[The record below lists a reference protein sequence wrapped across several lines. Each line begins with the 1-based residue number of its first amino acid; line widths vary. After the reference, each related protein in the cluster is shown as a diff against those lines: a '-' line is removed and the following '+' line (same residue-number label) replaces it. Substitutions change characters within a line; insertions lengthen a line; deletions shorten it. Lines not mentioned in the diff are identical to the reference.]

1 MAYTGGELNY
11 LNGKYGISAPYKS
24 VPVMKLIRIHRPK
37 SPNELKTLIE
47 YHFKNNC
54 KCEIKSKGTIETFG
68 NNLYEVQK
76 KEWGKYKYSLEEC
89 IEWEYNLFVIN
100 SLIGNKMEQEAI
112 KKLNEKLS
120 NLEIKESSDKED
132 EDFRVDLIVKNGNKI
147 VCGIQVKPESFNFV
161 RKNVIIF
168 NRNANQNFSVYVYYL
183 FYNDKMDFVNLDEIC
198 EKIKGNI

>member
-24 VPVMKLIRIHRPK
+24 VPIMKLIRKHKPK
-37 SPNELKTLIE
+37 TPDELKKLIE
-47 YHFKNNC
+47 EHFKYDC
-54 KCEIKSKGTIETFG
+54 RCGIKSKGTIETFG
-68 NNLYEVQK
+68 KNLYEAQK

-112 KKLNEKLS
+112 KKLKEKLPY
-120 NLEIKESSDKED
+120 LEIKESSDKED
-132 EDFRVDLIVKNGNKI
+132 EDFRVDLIVKNGNEI

-161 RKNVIIF
+161 RKNVILF
-168 NRNANQNFSVYVYYL
+168 NRNANQNFSVDVYYL
-183 FYNDKMDFVNLDEIC
+183 FYNDKLDFVNLDEIY
-198 EKIKGNI
+198 EKIKGNK